1 MNSTGNPEAAFLQ
14 RNAESLQKIAIFAD
28 LSEGFTVGF
37 VEVALERDCA
47 FVIQALT
54 SHSDDLDVQWIPLKF
69 EQPDLRYL
77 IAAITTALESVERI
91 PDTKVVLLVC
101 GLERAIGGYGDYPP
115 LLSNI
120 NIARDTYVKKLP
132 YPMLFLLPSYA
143 INRFA
148 RFAPDF
154 WAWKSIE
161 VRLQSDLPPHDQA
174 VAALSIIADPERVMP
189 VAQERFDLLYRL
201 LQDYRQPSPTRADL
215 LNQLGHAYESHL
227 NYPKAEQAY
236 QEALN
241 FYETLTDSLDQA
253 ETLNNLAELY
263 YAMGRCGE
271 AEPLFTRSL
280 AIREQQL
287 GADHPNTAASL
298 NNLAVLYYAM
308 GRCGEAE
315 PLFTRS
321 LLIREQQLGDNH
333 PDTATSLNNLAGLYQ
348 AMGRYAEAEPLS
360 QRSLAIREQQL
371 GADHPN
377 TAQGLNNLAGLYQA
391 MGRYAEAEPLFQRSL
406 LIREQQLGADH
417 PDTAASLNNL
427 AALYQSMGR
436 YGEAEPLSKRSLAI
450 CEQQLGA
457 DHPDTANSLNNLA
470 ALYYAMGRYQEAEPL
485 YHRSLLIREQQLG
498 ADHPDTASSLNN
510 LAALYRA
517 MGRYA
522 EAEPLYMRSLAI
534 WRQGLGET
542 HPNTKTAWSNFCA
555 LIQQAVQSGR
565 AGELS
570 AHPITQAVLE
580 QVRGEA

>member
-1 MNSTGNPEAAFLQ
+1 MNSTGNPEAAFLR

-37 VEVALERDCA
+37 VEVAIERDCA

-91 PDTKVVLLVC
+91 PDKKVVVLIC
-101 GLERAIGGYGDYPP
+101 GLERSIGGYGDYPP

-132 YPMLFLLPSYA
+132 YPMLFFLPSYA

-174 VAALSIIADPERVMP
+174 VAALSMIAEPERVMP

-241 FYETLTDSLDQA
+241 FYETLTDSLDKA

-263 YAMGRCGE
+263 YAMGRYGE

-280 AIREQQL
+280 EIW
-287 GADHPNTAASL
+287 
-298 NNLAVLYYAM
+298 
-308 GRCGEAE
+308 
-315 PLFTRS
+315 
-321 LLIREQQLGDNH
+321 
-333 PDTATSLNNLAGLYQ
+333 
-348 AMGRYAEAEPLS
+348 
-360 QRSLAIREQQL
+360 
-371 GADHPN
+371 
-377 TAQGLNNLAGLYQA
+377 
-391 MGRYAEAEPLFQRSL
+391 
-406 LIREQQLGADH
+406 EQQLGADH

-427 AALYQSMGR
+427 AGLYELMGR
-436 YGEAEPLSKRSLAI
+436 YGEAEPLHQRSLAI
-450 CEQQLGA
+450 REQQLGA
-457 DHPDTANSLNNLA
+457 DHPDTATSLNNLA
-470 ALYYAMGRYQEAEPL
+470 ALYYAMGRY
-485 YHRSLLIREQQLG
+485 
-498 ADHPDTASSLNN
+498 
-510 LAALYRA
+510 
-517 MGRYA
+517 A
-522 EAEPLYMRSLAI
+522 EAEPLYLRTLAI
-534 WRQGLGET
+534 LMQGLGENN
-542 HPNTKTAWSNFCA
+542 PNTQTAWNNFCG

-565 AGELS
+565 AGKLS
-570 AHPITQAVLE
+570 AHPIAQAVLE
-580 QVRGEA
+580 QVRG